1 MVHVLFLQVN
11 KVWFEKSPLWGSP
24 AGSIEMFMNYEQQK
38 LNNACGNNACG
49 IQTHAKQP
57 QMACVRLFGLQTVS
71 RQLGPDEITSAIL
84 GCPALGMDD
93 ISISYSI

>member
-24 AGSIEMFMNYEQQK
+24 AGSIEMFMNSEQQK
-38 LNNACGNNACG
+38 LNNACD

-57 QMACVRLFGLQTVS
+57 QMACVRLFGLQMVS
-71 RQLGPDEITSAIL
+71 TQLGPDEITSAIL
-84 GCPALGMDD
+84 GCPALGWM
-93 ISISYSI
+93 I